1 MMLVIPDLLD
11 WASLAHIRTALADAA
26 WQDGRATAGY
36 IARGQKTNQQLAP
49 GSALAQTLGQPILDA
64 LAQHPLF
71 ISFAL
76 PLKTLS
82 PMFNR
87 YMGGGEYGFH
97 IDNALRID
105 PVSGQRIRADIS
117 TTVFLNDPDDYD
129 GGELIIQDSYGTQ
142 QVKLPAGHAVVYPGN
157 SLHKVTPVT
166 RGERL
171 ASFFW
176 SQSMIQDDSLRGILF
191 ELDQCIQ
198 QLALREENLAEVTRL
213 SGSYHNLLRRFGDV

>member
-11 WASLAHIRTALADAA
+11 RATTAQLRAALATAP

-36 IARGQKTNQQLAP
+36 IARGQKRNQQLAP
-49 GSALAQTLGQPILDA
+49 DSALAQTLGRQILDA
-64 LAQHPLF
+64 LSQQPLF

-87 YMGGGEYGFH
+87 YHGGGEYGLH

-105 PVSGQRIRADIS
+105 PISGERIRTDIS

-129 GGELIIQDSYGTQ
+129 GGELIIQDSYGSQ
-142 QVKLPAGHAVVYPGN
+142 QVKLPAGHAVVYPGS
-157 SLHKVTPVT
+157 SLHQVTPVT

-176 SQSMIQDDSLRGILF
+176 SQSMIQDDSLRSTLF
-191 ELDQCIQ
+191 ELDQSIQ
-198 QLALREENLAEVTRL
+198 QLALRDENLAEVTRL
-213 SGSYHNLLRRFGDV
+213 TGVYHNLLRRFGDV

>member
-1 MMLVIPDLLD
+1 MLLVIPDLLD
-11 WASLAHIRTALADAA
+11 GTTLAQMRTALGNAT
-26 WQDGRATAGY
+26 WQDGRITAGY
-36 IARGQKTNQQLAP
+36 IARGQKSNQQLEPA
-49 GSALAQTLGQPILDA
+49 SALAHTLGQQILHA
-64 LAQHPLF
+64 LSQHPLF

-76 PLKTLS
+76 PLTTLS

-87 YMGGGEYGFH
+87 YAGGGEYGFH

-105 PVSGQRIRADIS
+105 PISGQRIRTDIS
-117 TTVFLNDPDDYD
+117 TTVFLNEPESYD

-176 SQSMIQDDSLRGILF
+176 SQSMIQDDALRGILF
-191 ELDQCIQ
+191 ELDQTIQ

-213 SGSYHNLLRRFGDV
+213 SGLYHNLLRRFAHV